1 MALQTIPA
9 CHGVAIEL
17 DVGSE
22 IVVIN
27 TYGTQVLDTWAF
39 SVADPAEYLSMEHTR
54 SRLSRLSPGVGDSL
68 FSNRRQSVLTMLED
82 TSPGIHDTLLCAC
95 NPEIYREL
103 GCDESHRSCESNL
116 HEALSTV
123 GIEVPT
129 TPAPL
134 NLFMNVRVAPDGA
147 IDRRPP
153 ESRPGDRVRLRVNM
167 HVAIVFSACP
177 QDITPIN
184 GAECTPRD
192 AHYEVIS
199 RNPTQQT
206 L

>member
-17 DVGSE
+17 DVGSQ

-54 SRLSRLSPGVGDSL
+54 SRLSRLSPGAGDSL

-95 NPEIYREL
+95 NQEIYREL

-123 GIEVPT
+123 GIEVST

-153 ESRPGDRVRLRVNM
+153 QSRPGDRVRLRADM

-192 AHYEVIS
+192 AHYEMIS
-199 RNPTQQT
+199 RKPAQQT

>member
-1 MALQTIPA
+1 MVLRLNLMWDQRS
-9 CHGVAIEL
+9 L
-17 DVGSE
+17 S
-22 IVVIN
+22 IN

-39 SVADPAEYLSMEHTR
+39 SVSNPDEYLSMEHTR
-54 SRLSRLSPGVGDSL
+54 SCLSRLSPRVGDSL
-68 FSNRRQSVLTMLED
+68 FSNRRQSVLTMVED

-95 NPEIYREL
+95 NQEIYREL
-103 GCDESHRSCESNL
+103 GCDESHRNCESNL

-123 GIEVPT
+123 GIKIST

-134 NLFMNVRVAPDGA
+134 NLFMNVPVAADGA

-153 ESRPGDRVRLRVNM
+153 QSRPGDRVRLRADM
-167 HVAIVFSACP
+167 HIVIVFSACP

-184 GAECTPRD
+184 GAECIPRD

-199 RNPTQQT
+199 RNPAQ
-206 L
+206 

>member
-1 MALQTIPA
+1 MDTE
-9 CHGVAIEL
+9 V
-17 DVGSE
+17 
-22 IVVIN
+22 VVIN

-39 SVADPAEYLSMEHTR
+39 SVADPDEHLSMEHTR
-54 SRLSRLSPGVGDSL
+54 SCLSRLSPSVGDSL
-68 FSNRRQSVLTMLED
+68 ITNRRQPVLTMLED

-95 NPEIYREL
+95 NQEIYREL
-103 GCDESHRSCESNL
+103 GCDESHRNCESNL

-123 GIEVPT
+123 GIKVST

-134 NLFMNVRVAPDGA
+134 NLFMNVPVAADGA

-153 ESRPGDRVRLRVNM
+153 QSRPGDRVRLRADMQV
-167 HVAIVFSACP
+167 VIVFSACP

-184 GAECTPRD
+184 GAECIPRD

-199 RNPTQQT
+199 QKPVQ
-206 L
+206 

>member
-17 DVGSE
+17 DVGSQ

-54 SRLSRLSPGVGDSL
+54 SRLSRLSPGAGDSL

-95 NPEIYREL
+95 NQEIYREL

-123 GIEVPT
+123 GIEVST

-153 ESRPGDRVRLRVNM
+153 QSRPGDRVRLRADM

-199 RNPTQQT
+199 RNPAQQT